1 MLYKKPHKTSL
12 VPRTDEPGGLR
23 TPTSP
28 RGPNEWGIRLSEA
41 AHSTPGVERSNAQ
54 TMFSPTL
61 VQEVKVYD
69 EPDV

>member
-1 MLYKKPHKTSL
+1 MLYKEPHKTSL

-28 RGPNEWGIRLSEA
+28 RGPKEWGIQLSER
-41 AHSTPGVERSNAQ
+41 HPVHLMLSVLMQS
-54 TMFSPTL
+54 MFSPTL
-61 VQEVKVYD
+61 VKEVKVYD